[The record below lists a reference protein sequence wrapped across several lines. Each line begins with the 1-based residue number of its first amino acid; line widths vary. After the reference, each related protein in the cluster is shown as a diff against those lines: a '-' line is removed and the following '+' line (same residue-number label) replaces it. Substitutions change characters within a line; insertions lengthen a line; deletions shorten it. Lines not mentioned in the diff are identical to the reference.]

1 MSGLFG
7 WFFNR
12 ARPESQGPT
21 PEELAEAEENG
32 EEWDDRIG
40 FYPANQKPSDTND
53 NDSEEDQDDGTR
65 AEEYKK

>member
-7 WFFNR
+7 WFFQKV
-12 ARPESQGPT
+12 RPESQGPT

-40 FYPANQKPSDTND
+40 FYRASQKSSDD
-53 NDSEEDQDDGTR
+53 NDREEKQDDEK
-65 AEEYKK
+65 AES